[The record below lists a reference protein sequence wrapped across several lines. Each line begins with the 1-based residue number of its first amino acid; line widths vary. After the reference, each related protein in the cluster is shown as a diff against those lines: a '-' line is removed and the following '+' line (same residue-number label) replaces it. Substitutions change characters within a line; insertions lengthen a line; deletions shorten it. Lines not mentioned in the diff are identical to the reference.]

1 MIMMNLFNNSINRN
15 NEEPGNSLQQNN
27 YSNKQSFNEGSLK
40 NNHKDIY
47 QEDKQVK
54 AKISMDF
61 ETLQKARNDLMGEIQ
76 AIIEYDNHI
85 HNTSDRLAKETW
97 QNIKSEELTHV
108 GELLGLLNYLDPSQ
122 REFVEAGLNEF
133 LERMN

>member
-1 MIMMNLFNNSINRN
+1 MNLFNNSINRN

-40 NNHKDIY
+40 NNHKNIY

-85 HNTSDRLAKETW
+85 HNTSDRPQKKLGKILKAK
-97 QNIKSEELTHV
+97 S
-108 GELLGLLNYLDPSQ
+108 
-122 REFVEAGLNEF
+122 
-133 LERMN
+133 